1 MSHAD
6 LSIAIAEA
14 RQRADV
20 RLGVWG
26 IYDQLQQ
33 EIDNRQPVCRASGR
47 CCRFEEYG
55 HRLYVTTAELAAF
68 ADGLQPTKP
77 PQDGLSGRKLPILG
91 QASAGCVFQ
100 VDGRCSVHAIRPFGC
115 RIFFCDPTAEDWQQ
129 MQYERF
135 HALIKQLHENL
146 AVPYYYVEWRAGLSA
161 LSAAMAVT
169 AGQFAE
175 NTGDQG

>member
-1 MSHAD
+1 MSHAA
-6 LSIAIAEA
+6 LPIAIAEA

-20 RLGVWG
+20 RLGVWR
-26 IYDQLQQ
+26 IYDQLQR
-33 EIDNRQPVCRASGR
+33 EIDSRQPVCRASGR

-68 ADGLQPTKP
+68 ADGLQPAKP
-77 PQDGLSGRKLPILG
+77 PQDGPSGQKLPILE
-91 QASAGCVFQ
+91 QTSAGCVFQ

-115 RIFFCDPTAEDWQQ
+115 RIFFCDPTAGDWQQ
-129 MQYERF
+129 TQYERF

-161 LSAAMAVT
+161 LSAAMAIEI
-169 AGQFAE
+169 GQFAE
-175 NTGDQG
+175 NTGDQA